1 MGLIL
6 SLSPDLTPSNN
17 KPSSLHQSQPLLPNT
32 IPTKKPT
39 TTAIMQLTA
48 VLLVAAPLFSSVLAL
63 PAADAPETPGFSR
76 VALEARDKPKLNQY
90 RNMAD
95 W

>member
-1 MGLIL
+1 
-6 SLSPDLTPSNN
+6 
-17 KPSSLHQSQPLLPNT
+17 
-32 IPTKKPT
+32 
-39 TTAIMQLTA
+39 MQLTA